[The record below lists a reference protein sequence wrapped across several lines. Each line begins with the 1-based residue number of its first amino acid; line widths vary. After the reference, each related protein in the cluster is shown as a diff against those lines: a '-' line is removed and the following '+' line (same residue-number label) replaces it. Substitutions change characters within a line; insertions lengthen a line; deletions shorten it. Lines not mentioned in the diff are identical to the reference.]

1 MARITPSEAL
11 QRAST
16 AQQQGMRLAAA
27 KKGAAAEPP
36 RTEKKTVITEYVR
49 DVGSNV
55 YLFKKGKEGL
65 ILPAFDEVTPILGEA
80 EQVDFSIELPE
91 HVQAFYQCYADEIA
105 NIDDVLVVD
114 DDVPEEV
121 AATTPRKDVPYL
133 VKTTWGQGEPYN
145 DKLDF
150 GEGKCKV
157 GCASVM
163 LSQILH
169 YWGTKGYH
177 RGCTATPR
185 YQWNGYP
192 LVAAT
197 DALVKFDYENLSIG
211 KPKSAAEIEAVSTML
226 ARVGYAL
233 KLKYGLKATS
243 GSTTTI
249 AQLAKQRLR
258 LGKGMKLITAFDL
271 TEAGFEEAI
280 YQELAQGCPVGFV
293 SNVYSNGKY
302 AGGHAFVCDGYRAK
316 DNKFHLNF
324 GWERN
329 YDGYYALT
337 AIDLTKT
344 YNMNNGHGAF
354 IGIRPDYKLGD
365 ANGDGNVNITDAMVT
380 INHGLK
386 GTYDEAADV
395 NGDGKVTVADST
407 PIINHILGKDRL

>member
-16 AQQQGMRLAAA
+16 AQQQGMRLAASKT
-27 KKGAAAEPP
+27 KKA
-36 RTEKKTVITEYVR
+36 VITEYVR
-49 DVGSNV
+49 DVDSNV
-55 YLFKKGKEGL
+55 YLFRKGKEGL
-65 ILPAFDEVTPILGEA
+65 ILPSDDAVMPILGEA
-80 EQVDFSIELPE
+80 EQADFMLELPT
-91 HVQAFYQCYADEIA
+91 HVEEFFKGYADEIA
-105 NIDDVLVVD
+105 NIDDVLVID
-114 DDVPEEV
+114 DDVPDEV
-121 AATTPRKDVPYL
+121 AAATPRKDVPYL
-133 VKTTWGQGEPYN
+133 VKTAWGQGEPYN

-150 GEGKCKV
+150 GKGKCKV
-157 GCASVM
+157 GCAAVM

-197 DALVKFDYENLSIG
+197 DALTKFDYANLTTG
-211 KPKSAAEIEAVSTML
+211 KPKTAEQIEAVSTML

-233 KLKYGLKATS
+233 KLKYGLNATA

-271 TEAGFEEAI
+271 TNAGFEEAI
-280 YQELAQGCPVGFV
+280 YQELVQGCPVGFV

-302 AGGHAFVCDGYRAK
+302 AGGHALVCDGYRAK

-329 YDGYYALT
+329 YDGYYALS

-344 YNMNNGHGAF
+344 YNMNNGHGAYV
-354 IGIRPDYKLGD
+354 GIRPDYKLGD
-365 ANGDGNVNITDAMVT
+365 ANRDGNVNITDAMVA

-407 PIINHILGKDRL
+407 PIINHILGKERL

>member
-1 MARITPSEAL
+1 MARITPQEAL
-11 QRAST
+11 QRVSS
-16 AQQQGMRLAAA
+16 AQQQGVRSVASKT
-27 KKGAAAEPP
+27 KKS
-36 RTEKKTVITEYVR
+36 VITEYVR
-49 DVGSNV
+49 DVSENV
-55 YLFKKGKEGL
+55 YLFRRGKEGL
-65 ILPAFDEVTPILGEA
+65 VLPADDEVVAVLGEA
-80 EQVDFSIELPE
+80 EQADFMLELPT
-91 HVQAFYQCYADEIA
+91 HVEEFFRGYADEIA
-105 NIDDVLVVD
+105 NIDDVLVID
-114 DDVPEEV
+114 DDAPEEV
-121 AATTPRKDVPYL
+121 AAATPRKDVPYL
-133 VKTTWGQGEPYN
+133 VKTAWGQGEPYN

-150 GEGKCKV
+150 GKGKCKV
-157 GCASVM
+157 GCAAVM

-197 DALVKFDYENLSIG
+197 DALTKFDYANLTTG
-211 KPKSAAEIEAVSTML
+211 KPKTAEQIDAVSEML

-233 KLKYGLKATS
+233 KLKYGLNATS

-271 TEAGFEEAI
+271 TNAGFEEAI
-280 YQELAQGCPVGFV
+280 YQELVQGCPVGFV
-293 SNVYSNGKY
+293 SNVYSNDKY
-302 AGGHAFVCDGYRAK
+302 AGGHAFVCDGYRVK

-344 YNMNNGHGAF
+344 YNMNNGHGAYV
-354 IGIRPDYKLGD
+354 GIRPDYKLGD
-365 ANGDGNVNITDAMVT
+365 VNRDGNVNITDAMT
-380 INHGLK
+380 AINQSLK
-386 GTYDEAADV
+386 GTYSEEADV
-395 NGDGKVTVADST
+395 NSDGKVTVADGQR
-407 PIINHILGKDRL
+407 IINHILHKDPL

>member
-1 MARITPSEAL
+1 MARITPQEAL
-11 QRAST
+11 QRVSSAT
-16 AQQQGMRLAAA
+16 QQGMRLAASKT
-27 KKGAAAEPP
+27 KKS
-36 RTEKKTVITEYVR
+36 VITEYVR
-49 DVGSNV
+49 DVDENV
-55 YLFKKGKEGL
+55 YLFRKGKEGL
-65 ILPAFDEVTPILGEA
+65 ILPSDDAVMPILGES
-80 EQVDFSIELPE
+80 EQADFSVELPA
-91 HVQAFYQCYADEIA
+91 HVEEFFKGYANEIA
-105 NIDDVLVVD
+105 NIDDVLVID

-121 AATTPRKDVPYL
+121 AAATPRKDVPYL

-177 RGCTATPR
+177 RGCMATPR
-185 YQWNGYP
+185 YQWSGYP

-197 DALVKFDYENLSIG
+197 DALTMFDYANLTTG
-211 KPKSAAEIEAVSTML
+211 TPKTAAQIEAVSEML
-226 ARVGYAL
+226 ARVGFAL
-233 KLKYGLKATS
+233 KLKYGINSTA

-271 TEAGFEEAI
+271 TNAGFEEAI
-280 YQELAQGCPVGFV
+280 YQELSQGCPVGFV
-293 SNVYSNGKY
+293 SNVYSNDKY

-337 AIDLTKT
+337 AIDLTRT
-344 YNMNNGHGAF
+344 YNMNNGHGAYV
-354 IGIRPDYKLGD
+354 GIKPDYKLGD
-365 ANGDGNVNITDAMVT
+365 ANRDGSVNITDAMVA

-395 NGDGKVTVADST
+395 NGDGKVTIADST
-407 PIINHILGKDRL
+407 PIINHILGKEKL